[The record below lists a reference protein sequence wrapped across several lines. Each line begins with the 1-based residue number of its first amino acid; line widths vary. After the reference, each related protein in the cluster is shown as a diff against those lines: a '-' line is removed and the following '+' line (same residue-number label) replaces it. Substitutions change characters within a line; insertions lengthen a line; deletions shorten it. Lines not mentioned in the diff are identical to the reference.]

1 MTLEGK
7 VAIVTGGSRG
17 IGRAICVGLGARGV
31 KVVVAGRTEVDSS
44 AASPFEKY
52 ASGSIHDTA
61 RLVEDRGG
69 SAVGIRCDMGRVEDV
84 RNLVSGT
91 LELFGR
97 IDVLVCN
104 AGIDCESP
112 VMDLDIELLDRCL
125 AVNVRGP
132 LLLCKYALPTMVAQK
147 SGSIFGITSGSAAAY
162 RPGRV
167 GYSMSKAALERMLL
181 SLAEEVRP
189 HNVAVNVLNPG
200 RMDTWMNRN
209 GDWPGTEHIPMDQ
222 PEASSP
228 PPFGWPARR
237 PIPLRGMW
245 WSGPS
250 SASPGGHSSTRWGHL
265 KFEVVAR
272 VPAREYTCRA
282 LREILRRKL

>member
-97 IDVLVCN
+97 VDVLVCN

-222 PEASSP
+222 PEAIVPSALWLAGQTADTFTGHVVERTE
-228 PPFGWPARR
+228 FG
-237 PIPLRGMW
+237 L
-245 WSGPS
+245 S
-250 SASPGGHSSTRWGHL
+250 WGALQH
-265 KFEVVAR
+265 EVG
-272 VPAREYTCRA
+272 TS
-282 LREILRRKL
+282 